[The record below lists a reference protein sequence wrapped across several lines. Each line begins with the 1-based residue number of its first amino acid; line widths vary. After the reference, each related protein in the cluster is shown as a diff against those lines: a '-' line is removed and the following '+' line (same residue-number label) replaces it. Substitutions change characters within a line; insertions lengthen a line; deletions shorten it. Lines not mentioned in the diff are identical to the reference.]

1 MNPESASLARRSG
14 LAAAAG
20 AVVAAAG
27 IGAELLYRVEDGN
40 TVENVPLFVLY
51 LGSYA
56 LGMALLAAA
65 IVGLRRLHAAEGAE
79 VGRAGRIGFRLA
91 TGGAVAHV
99 VFATVMTASALAT
112 GETVGAAF
120 LIFAFGFL
128 ALIVG
133 QVLLAVGLRRGGL
146 VGRGWLAPLAG
157 VVTAAVAITTPI
169 DPLHD
174 LALFLFFGSW
184 VVFGVLVLMRG
195 TAARGST
202 MQAWS

>member
-1 MNPESASLARRSG
+1 MKPESTAIARRCG

-20 AVVAAAG
+20 ATIAAAG
-27 IGAELLYRVEDGN
+27 IGAELLHRVEEGSS
-40 TVENVPLFVLY
+40 VENVPLFVLY

-56 LGMALLAAA
+56 LGMALLVVA

-91 TGGAVAHV
+91 ASGAVAHV
-99 VFATVMTASALAT
+99 VFAAVMVVSALAT

-120 LIFAFGFL
+120 LLFALGFL

-133 QVLLAVGLRRGGL
+133 QLLLAVGLRRGGI
-146 VGRGWLAPLAG
+146 VGRAWTAPVAGLA
-157 VVTAAVAITTPI
+157 AAAIAIATPV
-169 DPLHD
+169 DVLHD

-184 VVFGVLVLMRG
+184 VVLGIVVLARS
-195 TAARGST
+195 AAGRSST
-202 MQAWS
+202 MGAWS